1 MNPII
6 VSKNEPITLVGGA
19 EISSELFFLAQR
31 FARRI
36 IAADGGA
43 AAVLGFG
50 AVPEVII
57 GDLDSVSRTDLA
69 KLRSDQIISVSE
81 QDSTDFDKVLQRV
94 DAPLFLG
101 VGFLGSRVDHELAA
115 LSTLMRFAH
124 KKIILV
130 GDQDIIFVLPSKF
143 SMNLRPDE
151 RVSLFPMRETS
162 VKSRGLYW
170 PTDGLTFHPMSQIG
184 TSNKATGPI
193 ELTTEEVGMLVIL
206 PKDYL
211 SGAIDALDTAPN
223 WSA

>member
-31 FARRI
+31 FGPRI

-43 AAVLGFG
+43 ASVLGFG

-57 GDLDSVSRTDLA
+57 GDLDSVTEADLT

-81 QDSTDFDKVLQRV
+81 QESTDFDKVLQRV

-101 VGFLGSRVDHELAA
+101 VGFLGSRIDHELAA
-115 LSTLMRFAH
+115 LSSLMRFAH
-124 KKIILV
+124 KKVILI
-130 GDQDIIFVLPSKF
+130 GEQDIIFVLPAKF
-143 SMNLRPDE
+143 SMSLELDE
-151 RVSLFPMRETS
+151 RVSLFPMSETS

-193 ELTTEEVGMLVIL
+193 ELTTDQVGMLMIL

-211 SGAIDALDTAPN
+211 AGAIDALAAAPS
-223 WSA
+223 WSV